1 MAAAALTTTWLLLLA
16 RDGSGNTPLLVGWA
30 GVRIGESDSSV
41 GNAPSSA
48 FPGEPASD
56 MEMAI
61 ANLTYLGF
69 NTERITFKNPDTS
82 GVSWPNP
89 IASNNT
95 RLARTMR
102 VW

>member
-1 MAAAALTTTWLLLLA
+1 MGRGQDRRKRLKCRERAEF
-16 RDGSGNTPLLVGWA
+16 RFS
-30 GVRIGESDSSV
+30 
-41 GNAPSSA
+41 
-48 FPGEPASD
+48 GEPASD

-95 RLARTMR
+95 RLARI
-102 VW
+102 